1 MDQDVKRRFDEI
13 DEKLTAILNQLEYQ
27 EDQVSGSGDKLDAIL
42 GILQS
47 Q

>member
-27 EDQVSGSGDKLDAIL
+27 EDHVSGVREKLDAII
-42 GILQS
+42 GILHS